1 VAGFFLNI
9 ETGRVATRAQLVEA
23 GEASE
28 REPPEL
34 PWHPVQGPGD
44 ASTAL
49 YAVLRKRVEGRQRG
63 AWIGTL
69 CIRYGGRQAFLER
82 RGWEEVQ
89 INEMRRPLGRR
100 SVKSQ
105 DVV

>member
-1 VAGFFLNI
+1 VAGFFINVESGLVVTHAKLI
-9 ETGRVATRAQLVEA
+9 ET

-28 REPPEL
+28 TGPPEL
-34 PWHPVQGPGD
+34 PWHPVQGPSD

-49 YAVLRKRVEGRQRG
+49 YAVLRKRVQGRRSA

-82 RGWEEVQ
+82 QGWEEVSVDA
-89 INEMRRPLGRR
+89 IR
-100 SVKSQ
+100 SAK
-105 DVV
+105 